1 MDFKGRGKT
10 LVHQKASQKALEA
23 AELSIKDSG
32 VHATA
37 AAAQF
42 GVSRSSVTQGRTV
55 LEFGTPQEIADAKSG
70 KIGVRTL
77 ADRIRKTIPP
87 KTKEELRKRVG
98 KTLTANHLATLA
110 TDKML
115 WGKLGLVLRTLSELP
130 HPKELIPVVKGNNSR
145 KQTVN
150 LFLRNATNWI
160 EEFNHE
166 WERSQ
171 EGASDTGKSSQI
183 T

>member
-1 MDFKGRGKT
+1 MVFKAKGKS
-10 LVHQKASQKALEA
+10 LVHYNASRKALEA
-23 AELSIKDSG
+23 AELSLKDSG

-37 AAAQF
+37 AATQF

-77 ADRIRKTIPP
+77 AEKIRKNISPEI
-87 KTKEELRKRVG
+87 KEELRKRVG
-98 KTLTANHLATLA
+98 KTLTAKHLATLA

-115 WGKLGLVLRTLSELP
+115 WSKLGLVLRTLSELP

-150 LFLRNATNWI
+150 LFLHNATNWI

-171 EGASDTGKSSQI
+171 KSPSDT
-183 T
+183 

>member
-1 MDFKGRGKT
+1 MDFKGRGKS

-55 LEFGTPQEIADAKSG
+55 LEFGTPQDIADVRNG

-77 ADRIRKTIPP
+77 ADRIRKNLPP
-87 KTKEELRKRVG
+87 ETKEELRKRVG
-98 KTLTANHLATLA
+98 KTLTANHLVALA
-110 TDKML
+110 TDKLL
-115 WGKLGLVLRTLSELP
+115 WAKLGPALRTLSELP
-130 HPKELIPVVKGNNSR
+130 HPKELISVVKGNNGR
-145 KQTVN
+145 KKIIN
-150 LFLRNATNWI
+150 MYLRNATNWI
-160 EEFNHE
+160 EEFTNE

-171 EGASDTGKSSQI
+171 KSPSDT
-183 T
+183 